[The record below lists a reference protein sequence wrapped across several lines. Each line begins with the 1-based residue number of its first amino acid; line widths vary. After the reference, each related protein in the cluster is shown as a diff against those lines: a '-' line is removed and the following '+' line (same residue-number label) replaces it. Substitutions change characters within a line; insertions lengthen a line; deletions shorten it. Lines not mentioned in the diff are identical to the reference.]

1 MARTNRQAH
10 RIKSVKPNTRLT
22 DYAVEAFPILGSRTA
37 VKKAINAGTLL
48 LNDQITEEQATVRN
62 GDVIVLLTKTVK
74 RPKIDLGI
82 ELPIVFEDEYLIV
95 VNKPAGIAVNGN
107 RNKTVENAVI
117 PIFKQS
123 HQPDALPS
131 PRAVHRIDVPT
142 KGLVLL
148 AKTKSVLIKLSKAF
162 QNNEVKKT
170 YLAIAH
176 GKAEREGQIDEPIQG
191 KNAITNYKTLKVV
204 TSKIFQYLSL
214 IELQPVTGRTHQ
226 LRIHLNNLGHLIMG
240 DKEYARHKRTI
251 LGKGLFLCA
260 CQLEFTHPITKE
272 SMHIQID
279 PPKRFLK
286 TLDRES
292 GHASRRRNK
301 HKAKK
306 KTRNRD

>member
-37 VKKAINAGTLL
+37 VKKAIHAGTLL
-48 LNDQITEEQATVRN
+48 LNDQITEEGATVRN
-62 GDVIVLLTKTVK
+62 GDVIVLLTKVVK

-82 ELPIVFEDEYLIV
+82 EVPIVFEDDYIIV

-123 HQPDALPS
+123 HQPDALPT

-148 AKTKSVLIKLSKAF
+148 AKTKTALIKLSKAF

-176 GKAEREGQIDEPIQG
+176 GKAEREGQIDAPIQN
-191 KNAITNYKTLKVV
+191 KKAITNYKTLKVV
-204 TSKIFQYLSL
+204 SSKIFQYLSL

-240 DKEYARHKRTI
+240 DKEYAAHKRTI

-260 CQLEFTHPITKE
+260 CQLEFTHPITQE
-272 SMHIQID
+272 AMHLKID

-292 GHASRRRNK
+292 GRTRKGKGRPN
-301 HKAKK
+301 AKK
-306 KTRNRD
+306 KTRNRG

>member
-1 MARTNRQAH
+1 MAKLSKQAH

-22 DYAVEAFPILGSRTA
+22 DYAAKIFPILGSRTA
-37 VKKAINAGTLL
+37 AKKAITAEQLL
-48 LNDQITEEQATVRN
+48 VNDYPASEGDFVKK
-62 GDVIVLLTKTVK
+62 GDVLILKIRTAKK
-74 RPKIDLGI
+74 PKLKFDID
-82 ELPIVFEDEYLIV
+82 LPIVFEDEYLIV

-123 HQPDALPS
+123 HEPDALPS

-148 AKTKSVLIKLSKAF
+148 AKTKSALIKLSKAF

-176 GKAEREGQIDEPIQG
+176 GKTEPEGQIDEPIQG

-204 TSKIFQYLSL
+204 TSKIFQFLSL

-260 CQLEFTHPITKE
+260 CQLEFTHPITQE
-272 SMHIQID
+272 SLHITID

-306 KTRNRD
+306 KTRK

>member
-1 MARTNRQAH
+1 MAKTNRQAH
-10 RIKSVKPNTRLT
+10 RIKSVPPNTRLT
-22 DYAVEAFPILGSRTA
+22 DYAAKIFPILGSRTA
-37 VKKAINAGTLL
+37 AKKAIAAQQLL
-48 LNDQITEEQATVRN
+48 VNDYPASEGDFVKK
-62 GDVIVLLTKTVK
+62 GDVLILKIRTAKK
-74 RPKIDLGI
+74 PKIKFEVD
-82 ELPIVFEDEYLIV
+82 LPIVFEDEYIIV

-123 HQPDALPS
+123 HQVDALPS

-148 AKTKSVLIKLSKAF
+148 AKTKSALIKLSKAF

-176 GKAEREGQIDEPIQG
+176 GKTEREGQIQEPIQG
-191 KNAITNYKTLKVV
+191 KKALTNYRTLKVIN
-204 TSKIFQYLSL
+204 SKIFQYLSL
-214 IELQPVTGRTHQ
+214 VELQPVTGRTHQ

-240 DKEYARHKRTI
+240 DKEYAAHKRTI

-272 SMHIQID
+272 PINIKID

-292 GHASRRRNK
+292 GHSSRRRNK

-306 KTRNRD
+306 KTRK